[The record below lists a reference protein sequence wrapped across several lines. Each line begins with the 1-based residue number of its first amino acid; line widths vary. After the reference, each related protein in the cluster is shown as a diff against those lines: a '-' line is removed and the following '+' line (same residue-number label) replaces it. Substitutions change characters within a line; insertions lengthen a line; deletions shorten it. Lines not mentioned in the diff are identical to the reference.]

1 MRTMSSSRAA
11 RSLRTMVAALLD
23 RMPPAVLLL
32 TLSGCMMV
40 GPNFNRPDVDLPNAY
55 AGATSTSAP
64 LEVPE
69 NWWQLYG
76 DPTLDKLV
84 IAGLERSVDVR
95 RAIARIEE
103 AEALVREANAATLFP
118 QVDVDS
124 AVGRSRSGGG
134 SNAPATTRV
143 TRNNFLLSAR
153 TSFELDFW
161 GGLRRTREAAIAQ
174 YVSTRYARDV
184 VSLSLAAAIAQ
195 TYFTI
200 RMTDAQI
207 AVSLESFQSAGES
220 LEIARSR
227 AQAGLVSDLDINQA
241 GTLRSQI
248 AAQITELRR
257 LRALAEHQLGVL
269 TGILDLTVP
278 VAHTERLP
286 RPPLPPAGLPS
297 ALLERRPDIRQAEE
311 LYRSANAQIGV
322 ARAAQLPTFSL
333 TGALGTQSSE
343 LGSIFSTGSALW
355 SFGVGI
361 VGPIFDAGR
370 SAARTDQAVAR
381 AQQAAADYEKTAQ
394 TAFREVSDALSNV
407 QLSAEAER
415 ELVERVDYARNSLRL
430 STLRYESGY
439 SAYIEVLDA
448 QRTLN
453 EAQLALARNRQVYLQ
468 YTVDLMN
475 ALGGGWTPG
484 AAYAAS
490 PAAVSITP

>member
-1 MRTMSSSRAA
+1 MSPIPSAPGLPA
-11 RSLRTMVAALLD
+11 VACVVAAVRARIVSCLL
-23 RMPPAVLLL
+23 ALALG
-32 TLSGCMMV
+32 GCMMV
-40 GPNFNRPDVDLPNAY
+40 GPDFRRPEVDLPQSYSGA
-55 AGATSTSAP
+55 ASDTGATIA
-64 LEVPE
+64 VPA

-76 DPTLDKLV
+76 DATLDKLV
-84 IAGLERSVDVR
+84 IAGLQRNVDVR
-95 RAIARIEE
+95 RAVARIEE
-103 AEALVREANAATLFP
+103 AEAVVREANAATLFP
-118 QVDVDS
+118 QIDADI
-124 AVGRSRSGGG
+124 AAGRSRAIGGG
-134 SNAPATTRV
+134 SGGAASSNNTRV

-161 GGLRRTREAAIAQ
+161 GGLRRTREAALAQ
-174 YVSTRYARDV
+174 YLSTRYARDV

-195 TYFTI
+195 TYFTV
-200 RMTDAQI
+200 RVTDAQI
-207 AVSLESFQSAGES
+207 AVSEESFQSANES
-220 LEIARSR
+220 LDIARRR

-241 GTLRSQI
+241 GTLRAQI

-257 LRALAEHQLGVL
+257 VRAVAEHQLGVL
-269 TGILDLTVP
+269 TGALDLTVP
-278 VAHTERLP
+278 AGDLQMLP
-286 RPPLPPAGLPS
+286 KPPVPPPGLPS

-343 LGSIFSTGSALW
+343 LGSLFSTGATIW
-355 SFGVGI
+355 SLGIGV

-370 SAARTDQAVAR
+370 TAARTDQAIAR
-381 AQQAAADYEKTAQ
+381 ARQAASDYEKTAQ

-415 ELVERVDYARNSLRL
+415 DLIERVDYARNSLRL

-475 ALGGGWTPG
+475 ALGGGWVPD
-484 AAYAAS
+484 
-490 PAAVSITP
+490 AVR

>member
-1 MRTMSSSRAA
+1 V
-11 RSLRTMVAALLD
+11 LALG
-23 RMPPAVLLL
+23 V
-32 TLSGCMMV
+32 SGCMMV
-40 GPNFNRPDVDLPNAY
+40 GPDFRRPDVTLPQSY
-55 AGATSTSAP
+55 AGPASSANGS
-64 LEVPE
+64 LAVPA
-69 NWWQLYG
+69 NWWQLYA
-76 DPTLDKLV
+76 DELLDKLV
-84 IAGLERSVDVR
+84 LAGLERNVDVR
-95 RAIARIEE
+95 RAIARIDE
-103 AEALVREANAATLFP
+103 AEAIVREANAATLFP
-118 QVDVDS
+118 QVDADI
-124 AVGRSRSGGG
+124 AAGRSRAGIGGAQA
-134 SNAPATTRV
+134 SNTTRV

-161 GGLRRTREAAIAQ
+161 GGLRRTREAALAQ
-174 YVSTRYARDV
+174 YVSTGYARDV

-200 RMTDAQI
+200 RVTDAQI
-207 AVSLESFQSAGES
+207 AVSEESLRSASES
-220 LEIARSR
+220 LEIARRR

-241 GTLRSQI
+241 GTLRAQI

-257 LRALAEHQLGVL
+257 ARAVAEHQLGVL
-269 TGILDLTVP
+269 TGILDLAVP
-278 VAHTERLP
+278 VGDLEMLP
-286 RPPLPPAGLPS
+286 KPPVPPPGLPS

-311 LYRSANAQIGV
+311 LYRAANAQIGV

-343 LGSIFSTGSALW
+343 LGSIFSTGAGIW
-355 SFGVGI
+355 SVGLGI

-381 AQQAAADYEKTAQ
+381 ARQAATDYEKTAQ

-407 QLSAEAER
+407 QLTAEAER
-415 ELVERVDYARNSLRL
+415 DLIERVDYARNSLRL

-475 ALGGGWTPG
+475 ALGGGWIPG
-484 AAYAAS
+484 DRS
-490 PAAVSITP
+490 